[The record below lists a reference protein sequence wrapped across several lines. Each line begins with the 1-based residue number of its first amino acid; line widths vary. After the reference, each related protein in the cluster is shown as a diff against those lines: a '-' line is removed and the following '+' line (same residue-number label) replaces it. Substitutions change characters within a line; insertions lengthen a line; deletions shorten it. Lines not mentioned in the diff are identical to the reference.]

1 MMEGLM
7 GDRNGKAKRLCIL
20 PILSCALLTNAPAQ
34 GLDTTDYFPLNV
46 GDTYHYYESLPCPPS
61 LSQPTFSVGYIVIS
75 DTMRVNGR
83 KYFYVPGLYY
93 GSDTVGVDDKGNL
106 LYHYRGVDGI
116 FYKFNASVG
125 DTWQVSLPVVNGVP
139 DTFVVMMQSRN
150 DTVRV
155 HAGTFTNCL
164 RIFFD
169 LPGSID
175 DEFWHW
181 LAPGVGLVFHCVQEP
196 RELYEANVNGVHYPG
211 VTSVQKEPNVIGD
224 FELYQNYPNPFNPET
239 LIKYEL
245 RTTARVKLTVFDIEG
260 RYVKKLVDDVLPPG
274 VYEVRWDG
282 RNMDGKKSASGT
294 YVYQIIAN
302 DHQLSKKLQLLK

>member
-1 MMEGLM
+1 MFTPLMLLVLSFGLR
-7 GDRNGKAKRLCIL
+7 GQTVWQR
-20 PILSCALLTNAPAQ
+20 
-34 GLDTTDYFPLNV
+34 LDTTDYFPLNV
-46 GDTYHYYESLPCPPS
+46 GDTYHYYQSLPCPPS
-61 LSQPTFSVGYIVIS
+61 LSEPTFSSGYIVIS

-106 LYHYRGVDGI
+106 LYHYRGVDGV
-116 FYKFNASVG
+116 FYKFNASAG
-125 DTWQVSLPVVNGVP
+125 ETWRVALPFEGGVP
-139 DTFVVMMQSRN
+139 DTFVVTMQSRN

-169 LPGSID
+169 LPRGID

-211 VTSVQKEPNVIGD
+211 VTSVQKEPSVIGD
-224 FELYQNYPNPFNPET
+224 SELYQNYPNPFNPGTTISFSLSKNAFVT
-239 LIKYEL
+239 LKVYNTLGQEV
-245 RTTARVKLTVFDIEG
+245 AS
-260 RYVKKLVDDVLPPG
+260 LVNGEVVAG
-274 VYEVRWDG
+274 QHEVRWDAG
-282 RNMDGKKSASGT
+282 NVPSG
-294 YVYQIIAN
+294 VYFC
-302 DHQLSKKLQLLK
+302 QLRAGEFGEMQKMILMK

>member
-1 MMEGLM
+1 MKTTTTIFTALILLVLSFGLR
-7 GDRNGKAKRLCIL
+7 GQAVG
-20 PILSCALLTNAPAQ
+20 Q

-46 GDTYHYYESLPCPPS
+46 GDTYHYYQSLPCPPS

-139 DTFVVMMQSRN
+139 DTFVVTMQSRN

-196 RELYEANVNGVHYPG
+196 RELYEANVNGVHYP

-239 LIKYEL
+239 VIRFDLE
-245 RTTARVKLTVFDIEG
+245 TGGRVKLRI
-260 RYVKKLVDDVLPPG
+260 LDVLG
-274 VYEVRWDG
+274 REVIELVNDIRGSGSYEVRWDG
-282 RNMDGKKSASGT
+282 KDRAGRSVASGT
-294 YVYQIIAN
+294 YFCHLTFDHYQMWRKI
-302 DHQLSKKLQLLK
+302 LLAR

>member
-1 MMEGLM
+1 
-7 GDRNGKAKRLCIL
+7 
-20 PILSCALLTNAPAQ
+20 
-34 GLDTTDYFPLNV
+34 
-46 GDTYHYYESLPCPPS
+46 
-61 LSQPTFSVGYIVIS
+61 
-75 DTMRVNGR
+75 MRVNGR

-106 LYHYRGVDGI
+106 LYHYRGVDGV

-125 DTWQVSLPVVNGVP
+125 ETWRVALPFEGGVP
-139 DTFVVMMQSRN
+139 DTFVVTMQSRN

-169 LPGSID
+169 HPGSID

-239 LIKYEL
+239 VIRFDLKT
-245 RTTARVKLTVFDIEG
+245 RGSVKLKI
-260 RYVKKLVDDVLPPG
+260 LDVLG
-274 VYEVRWDG
+274 REVIELVNDIRGSGSYEVRWAG
-282 RNMDGKKSASGT
+282 RNTDGKIAASGT
-294 YVYQIIAN
+294 YIYQIIAN
-302 DHQLSKKLQLLK
+302 GYQLSKKLQLLK

>member
-1 MMEGLM
+1 MRSRRAEARKLVML
-7 GDRNGKAKRLCIL
+7 LV
-20 PILSCALLTNAPAQ
+20 LSFALRGQAIGQ

-46 GDTYHYYESLPCPPS
+46 GDTYHYYQSLPCPPS

-75 DTMRVNGR
+75 DTVRVNGR

-106 LYHYRGVDGI
+106 LYHYRGVDGV
-116 FYKFNASVG
+116 FYKFNASIG

-139 DTFVVMMQSRN
+139 DTFVVTMQSRN

-169 LPGSID
+169 HPGSID

-211 VTSVQKEPNVIGD
+211 VTSVQKDPNVIVG

-239 LIKYEL
+239 VIRFDLK
-245 RTTARVKLTVFDIEG
+245 TSGNVKLRI
-260 RYVKKLVDDVLPPG
+260 LDVLG
-274 VYEVRWDG
+274 REIIELVNDIRGSGSYEVRWDG
-282 RNMDGKKSASGT
+282 KDRAGRSVASGT
-294 YVYQIIAN
+294 YFCHLTFDHYQMWRKI
-302 DHQLSKKLQLLK
+302 LLAR

>member
-1 MMEGLM
+1 MMEGSM
-7 GDRNGKAKRLCIL
+7 GDRNRVAKRLWIL
-20 PILSCALLTNAPAQ
+20 PIICFALLTNARAQ

-61 LSQPTFSVGYIVIS
+61 LSQPTFSAGYIVIS

-139 DTFVVMMQSRN
+139 DTFVVTMQSRN

-164 RIFFD
+164 RVFFD

-224 FELYQNYPNPFNPET
+224 FELYQNYPNPFNPGTVIRFDLET
-239 LIKYEL
+239 
-245 RTTARVKLTVFDIEG
+245 RGSVKLRI
-260 RYVKKLVDDVLPPG
+260 LDVLG
-274 VYEVRWDG
+274 REVIELVNDIRGSGSYEVRWDG
-282 RNMDGKKSASGT
+282 KDRAGRSVASGT
-294 YVYQIIAN
+294 YFCHLTFDHYQMWRKI
-302 DHQLSKKLQLLK
+302 LLAR